1 MESEV
6 KKDVLTP
13 RKTVK
18 KIGKTEYTVCSHYSD
33 KNTLF
38 EILLKLMMIELNIE
52 D

>member
-1 MESEV
+1 MDKEV
-6 KKDVLTP
+6 KKEVLAS

-18 KIGKTEYTVCSHYSD
+18 KIGKTEYTVRSYFSD

-38 EILLKLMMIELNIE
+38 EILLKLMMIELGIE